1 MANAIS
7 IHPAV
12 DHGMWHCSDKKVAVA
27 IGGSYGG

>member
-12 DHGMWHCSDKKVAVA
+12 DQGYETSGRELRGRHVTLPLL
-27 IGGSYGG
+27 